1 MRTKAAIKITLTY
14 AIWIVAAIAVIL
26 VATAA
31 GGTNLSEFGT
41 ETFWESKGFV
51 RAAISFITGAF
62 VAIPGLTVRRA
73 LRKGASFRQL
83 VVLGIAVSMTVV
95 AFSITNIVSFSEQ
108 EGYKIVTPMFFAVQL
123 SVITAFFA
131 YRLGKIKAGVL
142 VSTVIVMIMSCAM
155 LAVMLP
161 YYDVDSAG
169 LTKMYAGSM
178 ADVTVKDIPGLFA
191 AAAISFMIY
200 IFSDIEKSRHNS
212 TAHIEAM
219 DILTSSVLA
228 IIASF
233 YCGIINL
240 VGIAAPLLAI
250 RYNGNRFAG
259 RNFFCG
265 MTGGII
271 MVVSDMTEQLTGVP
285 MGFVALAISGVVV
298 VGIKLSEGKK
308 RAAIVSGFKG

>member
-1 MRTKAAIKITLTY
+1 MRNKIELKRAITY
-14 AIWIVAAIAVIL
+14 AIWIVVAVAVIL
-26 VATAA
+26 IATAA
-31 GGTNLSEFGT
+31 GGTNLSEFAA
-41 ETFWESKGFV
+41 EDFWESKGFI

-83 VVLGIAVSMTVV
+83 VVLGIAVCMAVV
-95 AFSITNIVSFSEQ
+95 AFAITNIVSFSEQ
-108 EGYKIVTPMFFAVQL
+108 EGYKIVTPIFFAVQIA
-123 SVITAFFA
+123 VITAFFA
-131 YRLGKIKAGVL
+131 YRLGKIRAGVL
-142 VSTVIVMIMSCAM
+142 VSAVIVMIMCCAM

-161 YYDVDSAG
+161 YYVVDSAG
-169 LTKMYAGSM
+169 LMKMYAGSM
-178 ADVTVKDIPGLFA
+178 ADVTAKDTPGLIA

-200 IFSDIEKSRHNS
+200 IFSDMEKSRHSS

-219 DILTSSVLA
+219 DILTSTVLA
-228 IIASF
+228 VIASF

-298 VGIKLSEGKK
+298 LGVKLSESKK
-308 RAAIVSGFKG
+308 KVAAGSGING